1 MSEDATPR
9 MGLPMLVAG
18 QAQKEMTH
26 NEALLLI
33 DALVSGAVVQVG
45 LDSPPEAADDGACWI
60 VGAMPT
66 GIWQGQANAV
76 AISTAGGWRFVPPR
90 EGMRLWA
97 GVGAGFVLFRNGEWR
112 VGEAHGKV
120 FVEGTQVVG
129 KRLPPVVEPLGGVV
143 VDGQARAAI
152 VAVLEALRVH
162 GLIASDEL

>member
-9 MGLPMLVAG
+9 MGLPMLAAG

-33 DALVSGAVVQVG
+33 DALVSGAVVEVG
-45 LDSPPEAADDGACWI
+45 LDSPPLAPEDGACWI
-60 VGAMPT
+60 VGAAPT
-66 GIWQGQANAV
+66 GAWQGQAYAV
-76 AISTAGGWRFVPPR
+76 AISSPGGWRFVAPR

-97 GVGAGFVLFRNGEWR
+97 GAGRGFVLFRGGEWR
-112 VGEAHGKV
+112 VGEVHGKV

-129 KRLPPVVEPLGGVV
+129 KRLPAVAEPVGGVV

-162 GLIASDEL
+162 GLIASD

>member
-1 MSEDATPR
+1 MSEETTPR
-9 MGLPMLVAG
+9 LGLPMLVAG

-33 DALVSGAVVQVG
+33 DALVSGAVG
-45 LDSPPEAADDGACWI
+45 EIGRESPPAAPVDGACWI
-60 VGAMPT
+60 VGPAPV
-66 GIWQGQANAV
+66 GVWQDQAHAL
-76 AISTAGGWRFVPPR
+76 AISSAGGWRFVRPR

-97 GVGAGFVLFRNGEWR
+97 GFEHGFLLFRGGEWR

-129 KRLPPVVEPLGGVV
+129 KRLPPVAEPAGGVV

-152 VAVLEALRVH
+152 VAVLEALRAH
-162 GLIASDEL
+162 GLIGEDQL

>member
-1 MSEDATPR
+1 
-9 MGLPMLVAG
+9 MGLPMLSAG

-33 DALVSGAVVQVG
+33 DALLSGAVLEVG
-45 LDSPPEAADDGACWI
+45 LDSPPEAAEDGACWI
-60 VGAMPT
+60 VGAAP
-66 GIWQGQANAV
+66 GGLWEGQAHAV
-76 AISTAGGWRFVPPR
+76 AISSAGGWRFAAPR

-97 GVGAGFVLFRNGEWR
+97 GAGLGFVLFRNGEWR

-129 KRLPPVVEPLGGVV
+129 ERLPPVAEPLGGVV

-152 VAVLEALRVH
+152 VAVLEALRAH
-162 GLIASDEL
+162 GLIASGQL